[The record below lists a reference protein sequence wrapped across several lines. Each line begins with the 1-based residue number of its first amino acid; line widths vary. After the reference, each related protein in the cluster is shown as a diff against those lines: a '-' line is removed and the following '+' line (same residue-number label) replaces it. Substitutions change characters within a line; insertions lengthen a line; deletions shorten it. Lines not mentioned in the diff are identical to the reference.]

1 MNRAIE
7 WFAHNRV
14 TANLLMIAIIVA
26 GVISLS
32 QIKLEVFPEFSADL
46 IRVSVAYLGAAPE
59 EVEEGVCVRVEEAIQ
74 DLEGIKKI
82 TATASENIGTVVIE
96 VETGYD
102 IRKLLDDIKSRV
114 DAITTFPR
122 ETEKPVVQEILNR
135 RQVINV
141 AISGQADEKS
151 LKFLGERIRD
161 EISDLPEISQVEL
174 TAARPYEIAIEVS
187 EEALRRYGLTFDEVA
202 QAVRLSSLDLP
213 GGSIK
218 TSSGEISLRTKGQA
232 YRGQEFENLIL
243 RTSADGTR
251 LKLGDVATIVDG
263 FAESDQFSRFNNEP
277 TVLVQIFRVGE
288 ENALTVANA
297 VKEYIAEAQL
307 RMPEGIHLTTWQ
319 DDSLLLKDR
328 LNLLL
333 HNGRNGFILVFLALA
348 LVLRLRLAWWVTVG
362 MIISFFGAFW
372 VMPNFDVSINMI
384 SLFAFILVLGIIVD
398 DAIIVGENVYTHLE
412 QGKSSLRA
420 AIEGAQGVAVPV
432 TFAVLTTV
440 AAFSPLLSVA
450 GFMGKIMRV
459 IPIIVIA
466 TLLFSLVESLLILP
480 AHLSHLHLKNK
491 KKPSWGLAKWWDKFQ
506 EGFAVKLRYFINVHY
521 RNILDLALRWRYL
534 SISLGVGMLILT
546 IGLVAGG
553 RIKFTFMPQV
563 EADNVVA
570 LLTMPQGTSA
580 DVTAQAVKV
589 LEENA
594 LKLKNEFKDGDSTP
608 IQHILASVGSQ
619 PFLTRQM
626 NPGGPS
632 TSTFSG
638 SHLGEVNLQW
648 FSAEIRDVTSPEL
661 AQRWR
666 ELGGTVPDAE
676 KLIFSS
682 SLFSVGEAINF
693 QLAGANYEELQ
704 LAANELKARIGEYP
718 GVFDISDSFRGGKK
732 EIKLKIKP
740 EAEALGLSLSDLAR
754 QVRQAFYGEEVQ
766 RIQRGRDDIRV
777 MVRYPENQRKS
788 LGDLENMRIH
798 IPGGGEV
805 PFHIAAEVQQGIGFA
820 SINRTDRKR
829 TINITADVDLSKAN
843 ANEIVADISAN
854 VMPYL
859 LEKYPGLSY
868 SLEGEQSEQQKTLA
882 GLGRGFLFA
891 LLIIYILLAIPF
903 RSYSQPFIVMS
914 AIPFGL
920 IGAIWGHVFMGL
932 NLTILSGFGVVA
944 LTGVVVNDSL
954 LMVDFV
960 NRARA
965 SGLPLHE
972 AIREAGGSR
981 FRPIMLTSLTTF
993 AGLTPL
999 LLERSLQA
1007 QFLIPMA
1014 ISLAFGVMFAT
1025 LITLILVPCIYH
1037 ILEDVKVGLAKGW
1050 RRVRTEPELVEV

>member
-1 MNRAIE
+1 MNRAIA
-7 WFAHNRV
+7 WFAENRV
-14 TANLLMIAIIVA
+14 TANLLMIMILAA
-26 GVISLS
+26 GSISLVRL
-32 QIKLEVFPEFSADL
+32 KLEVFPEFSSDM
-46 IRVSVAYLGAAPE
+46 ISVSVPYLGAAPE
-59 EVEEGVCVRVEEAIQ
+59 EVEEGVCVRIEEAIQ

-82 TATASENIGTVVIE
+82 NSTASEGVGTVAVE

-102 IRKLLDDIKSRV
+102 TRKLLDDIKSRV
-114 DAITTFPR
+114 DAITTFPL
-122 ETEKPVVQEILNR
+122 ETEKPVIQEVLNR

-141 AISGQADEKS
+141 AVSGQTDEKS
-151 LKFLGERIRD
+151 LKVIGENIRD
-161 EISDLPEISQVEL
+161 EIADLPEISQVEL
-174 TAARPYEIAIEVS
+174 TAARPYEIAIEIS

-218 TSSGEISLRTKGQA
+218 TSGGEISLRTKGQA
-232 YRGQEFENLIL
+232 YRGKEFENLIL
-243 RTSADGTR
+243 RSAADGTR

-263 FAESDQFSRFNNEP
+263 FAETDQSSRFNGEP
-277 TVLVQIFRVGE
+277 TVLIQVFRVGE
-288 ENALTVANA
+288 ENALTVANT
-297 VKEYIAEAQL
+297 VKDYIAEAQMRL
-307 RMPEGIHLTTWQ
+307 PEGIHLTTWQ

-333 HNGRNGFILVFLALA
+333 RNGRAGFILVFLALA
-348 LVLRLRLAWWVTVG
+348 LFLRLRLAWWVTVG

-372 VMPNFDVSINMI
+372 AMPNFDVSMNMI
-384 SLFAFILVLGIIVD
+384 SLFAFITVLGIVVD
-398 DAIIVGENVYTHLE
+398 DAIIVGENIYTHLE
-412 QGKSSLRA
+412 RGEAGLKA
-420 AIEGAQGVAVPV
+420 AIKGAQEVAIPV
-432 TFAVLTTV
+432 IFAVLTTV

-466 TLLFSLVESLLILP
+466 TLLFSLIESLFILP
-480 AHLSHLHLKNK
+480 AHLSHLSIQKEKNRRRG
-491 KKPSWGLAKWWDKFQ
+491 PRKWWGNFQDRFAARLQHFTDK
-506 EGFAVKLRYFINVHY
+506 YY
-521 RNILDLALRWRYL
+521 RDTLDLALRWRYL
-534 SISLGVGMLILT
+534 SISLGVGLLILT

-570 LLTMPQGTSA
+570 LLTMPQGTPVE
-580 DVTAQAVKV
+580 VTAQAVRR
-589 LEENA
+589 LEESA
-594 LKLKNEFKDGDSTP
+594 QMLQSEFSDGGEGP
-608 IQHILASVGSQ
+608 IQHILASTGDQ
-619 PFLTRQM
+619 PFLARQNVM
-626 NPGGPS
+626 RGNQVS
-632 TSTFSG
+632 ISG
-638 SHLGEVNLQW
+638 SHLGEVNLQL
-648 FSAEIRDVTSPEL
+648 FSAETREVTSPEL
-661 AQRWR
+661 GRRWR
-666 ELGGTVPDAE
+666 ELVGTVPDAE
-676 KLIFSS
+676 ELVFSS

-693 QLAGANYEELQ
+693 QLAGADYEELI
-704 LAANELKARIGEYP
+704 LAANELKAKIAEYP
-718 GVFDISDSFRGGKK
+718 GVFDITDSFREGKK

-754 QVRQAFYGEEVQ
+754 QVRQAFYGEEAQ

-777 MVRYPENQRKS
+777 MVRYPEDQRKS
-788 LGDLENMRIH
+788 LGDLENMRIRM
-798 IPGGGEV
+798 PGGTEV
-805 PFHIAAEVQQGIGFA
+805 PFYVTAEVDRGIGFS

-829 TINITADVDLSKAN
+829 TINITADVDLSIAN
-843 ANEIVADISAN
+843 ANEIVADITAN
-854 VMPYL
+854 VMPAL
-859 LEKYPGLSY
+859 LAGYPGVSY
-868 SLEGEQSEQQKTLA
+868 SLEGEQSEQQQTLA

-891 LLIIYILLAIPF
+891 LLVIYILLAVPF

-920 IGAIWGHVFMGL
+920 IGAVWGHVIMGM

-954 LMVDFV
+954 VMVDFV

-965 SGLPLHE
+965 KGMPLHE
-972 AIREAGGSR
+972 AIREAGVSR

-1014 ISLAFGVMFAT
+1014 ISLAFGVLFAT
-1025 LITLILVPCIYH
+1025 SITLILVPSIYH
-1037 ILEDVKVGLAKGW
+1037 ILEDVKAGVIRLLGRGQT
-1050 RRVRTEPELVEV
+1050 RVEVVEV